1 MIMGR
6 SELAVSKIAFTANAI
21 QADNDLRIVSVAIAA
36 YDYLATLPAEY
47 RFYKSSNRR
56 SSGLVL
62 FVLIRYTSIMVLVGS
77 NVGFFYHGFTP
88 NTCGRF
94 HLAVPA
100 LKVVQT
106 MVSQAI
112 LAIRAYNISQR
123 KRWVGQTLLLVYI
136 IVTAF
141 QWFSSLFFRTRDCTS
156 ASVHPQRAISTWSFY
171 LVAMLFDCL
180 TLSISIFYLMKVRA
194 IVFSGSASW
203 LVKMILYDGLGYF
216 VVLTLMNAVN
226 IVLFRGIHNVIQ
238 TSGASLGYAVTW
250 IMSQRILI
258 HLHETRMKQKSVVVA
273 RLPTESAIA
282 SAVRFDGGAKHNT
295 AMKRNDTP
303 DECGNTE
310 TDFDLE
316 VRVERSIVVDHGG
329 LQAKDSRERDYY
341 ASPKSFLE
349 RDTP

>member
-6 SELAVSKIAFTANAI
+6 SELAVSKMAFTPGALT
-21 QADNDLRIVSVAIAA
+21 ADNDLRIVSMTIAA

-47 RFYKSSNRR
+47 QFYKSSNRT

-62 FVLIRYTSIMVLVGS
+62 FVLIRYTSIIVLVVS
-77 NVGFFYHGFTP
+77 NVGFFHHGFTP
-88 NTCGRF
+88 NTCSYF
-94 HLAVPA
+94 HLAAPA
-100 LKVVQT
+100 LKVVQI

-123 KRWVGQTLLLVYI
+123 KRWVGRALLLVYI
-136 IVTAF
+136 MATGVRFLGSAIC
-141 QWFSSLFFRTRDCTS
+141 SS
-156 ASVHPQRAISTWSFY
+156 ASIHPHRAISTWSFY

-180 TLSISIFYLMKVRA
+180 TLSISFFYLMKVRA
-194 IVFSGSASW
+194 IAFSGSALW
-203 LVKMILYDGLGYF
+203 LVKVILYDGLGYF

-226 IVLFRGIHNVIQ
+226 IVLFRGTGDAIQ
-238 TSGASLGYAVTW
+238 NSGASLGYSVTW

-258 HLHETRMKQKSVVVA
+258 HLHETRMKHNSVVVA
-273 RLPTESAIA
+273 PTNRAIT
-282 SAVRFDGGAKHNT
+282 STVRFDGEAKHKTNI
-295 AMKRNDTP
+295 KRNDTPGSP

-349 RDTP
+349 REYHDV